1 MTFFNRFKFSKSCLF
16 LILAGGLLLIAIPA
30 GAQNGKDARSA
41 KITPALVELHEQHL
55 AREAQ
60 GSRAPLRAPNR
71 RIKLVGESVV
81 VNAVA
86 EDDPETLR
94 AELEALGM
102 QNAVVSGR
110 IVSGELPVA
119 AIGSAGDLRSL
130 RVVREASAA
139 RRAGSVTSQGDAA
152 MKADV
157 ARNSF
162 GIDGTGVT
170 VGVLSDS
177 FNCTNKPIGG
187 ATTDINSGDLATVN
201 VLQEISSCAGATDE
215 GRAMLQI
222 VHDVAPGASLA
233 FASAFNGEAAFAN
246 NIKAL
251 KNAGAKVIVDDVFY
265 YDEPMFQDGIV
276 AQAVD
281 TVVAGG
287 AAYFSAAGNEA
298 RQSYQ
303 SGFNAGQ
310 SFAQD
315 AFSALGGNPNL
326 RFWGGTAHNF
336 NPGGAADVFQ
346 NITVGANANIT
357 IVLQWNSPF
366 FSVSGSPGTQNDL
379 DIYLLNSANQVV
391 AASAFT
397 NIGNDAVEILDYTN
411 PTGSQQALKLMI
423 VKFGGGANPGLM
435 KYVYF
440 GSMTLNEYDTQSS
453 TIYGHSN
460 ANGAEAVA
468 AAWYKETPQFGVTPP
483 LLEPYSSAGGTPV
496 LFSTSGNPINDPRA
510 GKPEI
515 TAPDGANTTFFFSD
529 SPSDPDTFPNF
540 FGTSAAAPHAG
551 GVAALLLQANPSL
564 TPANVYAA
572 LENSALDMGTAG
584 FDNDSGFGLVQADA
598 ALGFVATGLDL
609 ALSGSDAPDPVI
621 VGNNVTYTL
630 TVNNRGFIDATGVT
644 VTDVLPASVN
654 LISATPSQGS
664 CSGTTTITCNLGGI
678 LNQGSATI
686 TIIAAT
692 TATGQ
697 ATNSASVSANE
708 SDFNSSNNTASQT
721 TTVKPPPLV
730 IGANS
735 LPSGEAGLAYSAN
748 LQIGGGAAPYN
759 ALVIS
764 GALPLGLSLNSSTGV
779 ISGTPTKANN
789 KKPPTF
795 TVRVTDSAAG
805 SVTKQFSIAIYPK
818 LINKTRSLKKAVVG
832 QAYSATLKASG
843 GKPPYIWS
851 LVGGSLPSGLAPS
864 AAGAISGMP
873 GGNAPATYLLTF
885 RVTDSLGVSDDV
897 PLSLIIQ

>member
-1 MTFFNRFKFSKSCLF
+1 MTFFNRFTTLKLYLFGLVAGCLIFS
-16 LILAGGLLLIAIPA
+16 AVPA
-30 GAQNGKDARSA
+30 GAQNGKSARSA
-41 KITPALVELHEQHL
+41 KITPALTELHEQQL
-55 AREAQ
+55 TRDAQ
-60 GSRAPLRAPNR
+60 GSRAALRAPNR
-71 RIKLVGESVV
+71 RMKLVGERVV
-81 VNAVA
+81 VDAVA
-86 EDDPETLR
+86 EDDAETLR
-94 AELEALGM
+94 AELDALGM

-130 RVVREASAA
+130 RFVRESSAG
-139 RRAGSVTSQGDAA
+139 RRAGTVTSQGDAS
-152 MKADV
+152 MKADI
-157 ARNSF
+157 ARSSF
-162 GIDGTGVT
+162 GVDGTGIK

-177 FNCTNKPIGG
+177 FNCLGG
-187 ATTDINSGDLATVN
+187 AGGDVVSGDLSTVQ
-201 VLQEISSCAGATDE
+201 VLQEISSCSGATDE

-233 FASAFNGEAAFAN
+233 FASAFNGTAAFAN

-251 KNAGAKVIVDDVFY
+251 KNTAGAKVIIDDVFY
-265 YDEPMFQDGIV
+265 YAEPMFQDGPI

-303 SGFNAGQ
+303 SSFNAGQ

-315 AFSALGGNPNL
+315 AFLAFGGSPSL

-346 NITVGANANIT
+346 TVTVAAHADIT
-357 IVLQWNSPF
+357 IVLQWNTPF
-366 FSVSGSPGTQNDL
+366 FSVSGSPGAQNDL

-397 NIGNDAVEILDYTN
+397 NIGNDAWEIIDYTN
-411 PTGSQQALKLMI
+411 NTGSAQALKLMI
-423 VKFGGGANPGLM
+423 VKFGAGANPSLL

-440 GSMTLNEYDTQSS
+440 GSMTVNEYDTQSS

-468 AAWYKETPQFGVTPP
+468 AAWYKQTPAFGVTPP
-483 LLEPYSSAGGTPV
+483 VLEFYSSAGGTPV

-515 TAPDGANTTFFFSD
+515 TAPDGGNTTFFFSD
-529 SPSDPDTFPNF
+529 SASDPDTFPNF

-564 TPANVYAA
+564 TPANVYTA
-572 LENSALDMGTAG
+572 LENSAIDMGTAG

-609 ALSGSDAPDPVI
+609 ALTGTDAPDPVI

-644 VTDVLPASVN
+644 VTDILPASFN

-664 CSGTTTITCNLGGI
+664 GCSGTTTITCNLGGI
-678 LNQGSATI
+678 LNQGTATV
-686 TIIAAT
+686 TIVAAT
-692 TATGQ
+692 TSIGQ
-697 ATNSASVSANE
+697 AANSASVAANE
-708 SDFNSSNNTASQT
+708 SDFNSGNNTVNQA
-721 TTVKPPPLV
+721 TTVSPPPLV

-735 LPSGEAGLAYSAN
+735 LPNGESGISYSAN
-748 LQIGGGAAPYN
+748 LQISGGGAPYT
-759 ALVIS
+759 ATVFA

-779 ISGTPTKANN
+779 ISGPPTKANN
-789 KKPPTF
+789 KKPPSF
-795 TVRVTDSAAG
+795 TVRVTDSLGG
-805 SVTKQFSIAIYPK
+805 SVTKQLSIVVYPA
-818 LINKTRSLKKAVVG
+818 LVNKTKSLKKASVG
-832 QAYSATLKASG
+832 KAYAVTLKAAG
-843 GKPPYIWS
+843 GKLPYTWS
-851 LVGGSLPSGLAPS
+851 IVGGSLPAGLAASPS
-864 AAGAISGMP
+864 GAISGMP
-873 GGNAPATYLLTF
+873 GAPAPATYPLTF
-885 RVTDSLGVSDDV
+885 RVTDALGNFDDV
-897 PLSLIIQ
+897 PLSLVIQ